1 VLPLYSFLIEKLPN
15 WCLYFVFNCDRYL
28 IFLAIASFFSIVFQA
43 RIYIMLFLPVP
54 FLSLRGRYGG
64 LTASSEIC
72 STSTTVTSLLSK
84 RENKEKD
91 TTRPGLDSRKLEF
104 F

>member
-1 VLPLYSFLIEKLPN
+1 
-15 WCLYFVFNCDRYL
+15 
-28 IFLAIASFFSIVFQA
+28 
-43 RIYIMLFLPVP
+43 MLFLPVP

-84 RENKEKD
+84 RKNKEKD
-91 TTRPGLDSRKLEF
+91 TTSIKTTDNVQVANGIEF
-104 F
+104 D